1 MLLAGL
7 CVSIYW
13 FMKMNQI
20 TSIEIQWFSHVI
32 RWFYDEFQFEL
43 VVILPSAKFTHCVI
57 VRVIVSAI
65 VSAIVSVSVVV
76 VIAQERCIAWFK
88 QFSTN
93 NRPTIP
99 FGVIHKSTSTQLP
112 FVLLV
117 VVVATVA
124 AITNACCHLCHL
136 YLESAAFRS
145 CIQYLYTQTQ
155 THNIIRPE

>member
-32 RWFYDEFQFEL
+32 RWFYDEFQFGL

-57 VRVIVSAI
+57 V
-65 VSAIVSVSVVV
+65 SAIVSVSVVV
-76 VIAQERCIAWFK
+76 AIAQERCIAWFK

-145 CIQYLYTQTQ
+145 CIQYIYTQTQ